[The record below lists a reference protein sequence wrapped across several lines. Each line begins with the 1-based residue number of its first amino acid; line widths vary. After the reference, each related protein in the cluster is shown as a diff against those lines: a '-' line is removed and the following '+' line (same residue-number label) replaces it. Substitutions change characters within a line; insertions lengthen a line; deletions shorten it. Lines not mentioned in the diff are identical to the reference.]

1 LTRVIG
7 IVSGKGGV
15 GKTTFAANL
24 GIALS
29 NFGKKTVVVD
39 CNVTSPH
46 LAYYL
51 GAKNYSITLNNILR
65 GDIDVKFAPLDKG
78 GVMFIPCS
86 EDIKDVM
93 KIDVD
98 DLKGHI
104 GKLAESDSY
113 DYIILDSAPGLGRE
127 AIATLKAC
135 DEIIFVTTPTI
146 PNIMDVTRC
155 AEAANQLGHK
165 RFSIVLNMVR
175 GKDFELRIEDAQNIF
190 GTPVLGMIP
199 FDETVMDSTAQGIPY
214 LWYKNNSRTSEH
226 FMDIAANLLGIEYR
240 KQSRFGGFL
249 KKIFR
254 K

>member
-1 LTRVIG
+1 MTRVIG

-29 NFGKKTVVVD
+29 NFGKKAVVID
-39 CNVTSPH
+39 CNVTAPH

-51 GAKNYSITLNNILR
+51 GARNYSITLNDILK
-65 GDIDVKFAPLDKG
+65 GEIDVKFAPTDKS

-86 EDIKDVM
+86 EDIKDVL
-93 KIDVD
+93 KVDIDN
-98 DLKGHI
+98 LKKHI
-104 GKLAESDSY
+104 NKLTESDSY

-135 DEIIFVTTPTI
+135 NEIIFVTTPTI

-155 AEAANQLGHK
+155 AEVANQLGHR
-165 RFSIVLNMVR
+165 RFSMVLNMVR
-175 GKDFELRIEDAQNIF
+175 GKDFELRIEDAQSIF

-199 FDETVMDSTAQGIPY
+199 FDESVMDSTAQGIPY
-214 LWYKNNSRTSEH
+214 LLYKNNSRISDH
-226 FMDIAANLLGIEYR
+226 FMGIAANLIGIEYR
-240 KQSRFGGFL
+240 KKHRFGFL
-249 KKIFR
+249 GRLFGK
-254 K
+254 